1 MLYINI
7 DINILIQEGIM
18 NKNDKVNKA
27 RESLEALSVDL
38 HDLLESTI
46 ELYARVNQIRMYLF
60 FAQEYGE
67 NNLQ

>member
-1 MLYINI
+1 
-7 DINILIQEGIM
+7 M

>member
-7 DINILIQEGIM
+7 DIYILIQECIM